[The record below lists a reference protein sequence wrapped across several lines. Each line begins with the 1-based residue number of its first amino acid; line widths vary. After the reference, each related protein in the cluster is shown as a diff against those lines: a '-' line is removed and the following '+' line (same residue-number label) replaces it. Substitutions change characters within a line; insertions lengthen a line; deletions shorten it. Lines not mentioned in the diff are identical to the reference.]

1 MRRPG
6 ILLAAALVLAADAF
20 VLVKAARNR
29 SGAPVEAIELTER
42 ELRLV
47 RPQRESTA
55 LFLRLAWEPAP
66 GRFKFEDGP
75 GWFNQA
81 KLEELGYDC
90 RLPLTDPS
98 APAHY
103 RAMPAKE
110 AFAVLEYNKAAWRDG
125 WGEGRWLWSRLL
137 AVDAGRDLA
146 LLRKKY
152 PDTRRVL
159 IVPSLVMLL
168 YQAKWDPNTRKAAP
182 GAFLRGSIGQMLV
195 SEISVPPSERRVLE
209 SLRQATYDYF
219 ATPEAPARGPRYSV
233 VLYYGRN
240 HEPWIGSCR
249 LIAAAQR

>member
-6 ILLAAALVLAADAF
+6 ILLAAALVLAADAV

-55 LFLRLAWEPAP
+55 LFLRLAWEPARE
-66 GRFKFEDGP
+66 RFEFEDGP

-90 RLPLTDPS
+90 RLPLTDSS
-98 APAHY
+98 APEHY

-110 AFAVLEYNKAAWRDG
+110 AFAVLEYNEAAWGDG
-125 WGEGRWLWSRLL
+125 SEGRSLWSRLL
-137 AVDAGRDLA
+137 VVDAGRDPA

-152 PDTRRVL
+152 PDTQRVL
-159 IVPSLVMLL
+159 IVPSLVRLL
-168 YQAKWDPNTRKAAP
+168 YEAKWDPNIRRFAP
-182 GAFLRGSIGQMLV
+182 GSYLRGAVVQMLV
-195 SEISVPPSERRVLE
+195 GEISVPPSQRRVLE
-209 SLRQATYDYF
+209 SLSQTTYDYF
-219 ATPEAPARGPRYSV
+219 ATAAAQARGPRYSV
-233 VLYYGRN
+233 VLYYGKN
-240 HEPWIGSCR
+240 FEPWIESSR
-249 LIAAAQR
+249 LIVAAQR